1 MLFTTYPS
9 GMSKRS
15 VPTFKQFWR
24 DVESRA
30 RARGPQA
37 VERLNDLRAAFRL
50 ARELVRARQE
60 RRLTQQAVSRL
71 TGITQ
76 ADISRYE
83 RGQGN
88 PGFLTLE
95 KLGKAYGGLT
105 VTFGRGR
112 SRTPAVTAFPG
123 SRSIPAARGRA
134 AARR

>member
-9 GMSKRS
+9 EMSKRS
-15 VPTFKQFWR
+15 IPTFKQFWR

-30 RARGPQA
+30 RARGPRA

-105 VTFGRGR
+105 VTFGRSP
-112 SRTPAVTAFPG
+112 SRRT
-123 SRSIPAARGRA
+123 A
-134 AARR
+134 AASPSGTRSKSTARHRSAEA

>member
-1 MLFTTYPS
+1 
-9 GMSKRS
+9 MSTRP
-15 VPTFKQFWR
+15 VPTFKQFWH
-24 DVESRA
+24 DIESRA

-60 RRLTQQAVSRL
+60 RRLTQQAVSKL

-95 KLGKAYGGLT
+95 KLGKVYGGLT
-105 VTFGRGR
+105 VTFGRSALRRIAATSR
-112 SRTPAVTAFPG
+112 SRARSKSA
-123 SRSIPAARGRA
+123 SRHRA
-134 AARR
+134 AEA